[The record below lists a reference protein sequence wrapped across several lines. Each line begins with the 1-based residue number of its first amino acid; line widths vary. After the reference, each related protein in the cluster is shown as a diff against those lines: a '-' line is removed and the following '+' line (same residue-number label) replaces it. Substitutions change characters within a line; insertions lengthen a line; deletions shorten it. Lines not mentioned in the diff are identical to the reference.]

1 VLGRGESELR
11 HSTPFFCARVKTLGG
26 STMALADFLFPN
38 DYRVAN
44 VYARVLALY
53 WHRATEANILNY
65 FRSQVGQS
73 ATILTHGAN
82 ENVPASIRIRCEDH
96 LWFFIAGTANN
107 FQAMQ
112 LCSSYQVRPAEREL
126 SHGVNPFIWN
136 CSTLMTPRIVGA
148 MGPGINNIHFVGMS
162 LGGAIGAVMAGR
174 LNEASPGPQYDAS
187 SFGSPRFAD
196 RRFTPYLVNVP
207 YVRWM
212 NEGDPI
218 VFLPP
223 SSWERPDEIRALFG
237 GGGVVPEPFVH
248 FNLGY
253 VLQRD
258 GTVYRAIVPRLST
271 VPGTG
276 TIIGWAV
283 GILSDPVVEHQ
294 IATYEARLREQAG
307 TLDDLVPEPAPMP
320 APADQQAVE
329 VPPVAPRPHSTEQVL
344 PNFPGPDRIGD
355 GGWTPQETP
364 VVNDQGQGLPIV
376 LPGSKPYYY
385 RKLNKKYYV
394 MWAGF
399 PLFSARGRRDAKRN
413 ANRLNY
419 ALAAYDRASYKDEA
433 DMEMSV
439 YQEFN

>member
-1 VLGRGESELR
+1 
-11 HSTPFFCARVKTLGG
+11 
-26 STMALADFLFPN
+26 MALADFLFPN

-53 WHRATEANILNY
+53 WHRATEANLLNY
-65 FRSQVGQS
+65 FRQQVGENAQ
-73 ATILTHGAN
+73 ILVHGATQ
-82 ENVPASIRIRCEDH
+82 ETPASIRFVIDDH
-96 LWFFIAGTANN
+96 VFFFIAGTANN

-112 LCSSYQVRPAEREL
+112 LCSSYQTRPSEREL
-126 SHGVNPFIWN
+126 SRGVNPFIWN
-136 CSTLMTPRIVGA
+136 CAQLLAPRVIGA
-148 MGPGINNIHFVGMS
+148 LAPAVNNVHFVGMS
-162 LGGAIGAVMAGR
+162 LGGAVGAVMAGLFNNQR
-174 LNEASPGPQYDAS
+174 PGPQYTAS

-223 SSWERPDEIRALFG
+223 SSWERPDGILSIFG
-237 GGGVVPEPFVH
+237 GGSVFPEPFVH

-258 GTVYRAIVPRLST
+258 GTVYRAITPRLST

-283 GILSDPVVEHQ
+283 GVLSDPVVEHQ

-307 TLDDLVPEPAPMP
+307 PLEQLVPEPAPAP
-320 APADQQAVE
+320 APPDQQAVE
-329 VPPVAPRPHSTEQVL
+329 VPPAGPVPHSTEQVL
-344 PNFPGPDRIGD
+344 PNFPGPDRVGV
-355 GGWTPQETP
+355 GGWSPQETP
-364 VVNDQGQGLPIV
+364 IVHDQNQGLPIV
-376 LPGSKPYYY
+376 LPGTKPYYY

-419 ALAAYDRASYKDEA
+419 ALAAYDRAAYKDEA
-433 DMEMSV
+433 DMELSV